1 MRQRHVFRPC
11 RLMNETISAATL
23 AATWM
28 AARLL
33 SGLDCGCCIIFV
45 VLATTA
51 VDKFRKVAKQAK
63 HGWQPR
69 RHRRSRQQHILHRR
83 APRPQRGPQCRGSLA
98 AHHRPRRRPAHSTA
112 RSWPSSCR
120 SRVATSPSRWWI
132 LQRRTARRAS
142 RARARPPTHRP
153 PLRCRRTTPARA
165 RVESS
170 RRPRTATGIA
180 PTRRP

>member
-33 SGLDCGCCIIFV
+33 SRLDCGCCIIFV

-69 RHRRSRQQHILHRR
+69 RHRRSRQQHILIDEHHGHNEDHNVEAVSQRTTGPVVAQPTARLEAGQVPAEAGSRQVQVVGGSCSDGQLDEHRELELVR
-83 APRPQRGPQCRGSLA
+83 LHIARLCGVVAPRQRAQGSRA
-98 AHHRPRRRPAHSTA
+98 VGDHGRRR
-112 RSWPSSCR
+112 
-120 SRVATSPSRWWI
+120 
-132 LQRRTARRAS
+132 
-142 RARARPPTHRP
+142 
-153 PLRCRRTTPARA
+153 
-165 RVESS
+165 
-170 RRPRTATGIA
+170 G
-180 PTRRP
+180 